1 MKRIFLAAIASLALA
16 GCATLAPE
24 AAAPSGETKV
34 AFDLI
39 DGNPQVL
46 LLKLN
51 TIDLTRKQLIEAG
64 RMPRMVLTFRGEA
77 SYYTQT
83 ELHMVKEADRA
94 DALQIRA
101 KLKELK
107 AAKGVESLEQC
118 TVPLASRKIR
128 KEAIMPEVKLVQ
140 NGWIALMDYQQKG
153 YAYIAP

>member
-1 MKRIFLAAIASLALA
+1 MRPIVAAALA
-16 GCATLAPE
+16 CLAVSGCASVAPE
-24 AAAPSGETKV
+24 SSTPSSETKV

-51 TIDLTRKQLIEAG
+51 TIDLTRKQLIDAG
-64 RMPRMVLTFRGEA
+64 RTPRMVLTFRGEA

-83 ELHMVKEADRA
+83 ELHMVKETDRA
-94 DALQIRA
+94 EALQIRA

-107 AAKGVESLEQC
+107 AARGIESLEQC
-118 TVPLASRKIR
+118 NVPLASRKLK
-128 KEAIMPEVKLVQ
+128 KEAIMSEVKLVP
-140 NGWIALMDYQQKG
+140 NGWIALVDYQQKG

>member
-1 MKRIFLAAIASLALA
+1 MKLLALAAIASLALS
-16 GCATLAPE
+16 GCATVQPE
-24 AAAPSGETKV
+24 AAAPANETKV

-51 TIDLTRKQLIEAG
+51 TIDLTRKQLLEAG
-64 RMPRMVLTFRGEA
+64 RTPRMVLTFRGEA

-83 ELHMVKEADRA
+83 ELHMVKETDRA
-94 DALQIRA
+94 EALQIRA

-107 AAKGVESLEQC
+107 AARGVESLEQC
-118 TVPLASRKIR
+118 NVPLASRKLK
-128 KEAIMPEVKLVQ
+128 KEALMSEVKLVP
-140 NGWIALMDYQQKG
+140 NGWIALVDYQQKG

>member
-1 MKRIFLAAIASLALA
+1 MKLLAFAAIASLALS
-16 GCATLAPE
+16 GCATVPPE
-24 AAAPSGETKV
+24 AAAPGNETKV

-51 TIDLTRKQLIEAG
+51 TIDLTRKQLIDAG
-64 RMPRMVLTFRGEA
+64 RTPRMVLTFRGEA

-94 DALQIRA
+94 EALQIRA

-118 TVPLASRKIR
+118 NVPLASRKLK
-128 KEAIMPEVKLVQ
+128 KEALMSEVKLVP
-140 NGWIALMDYQQKG
+140 NGWIALVDYQQKG